1 MPKPKPIPKSR
12 RDELNNPFINTLNT
26 LKGIYYPS
34 RMKRLIEKTNKKES
48 QIKSLRQKVLERK
61 NESQKYSQ
69 PVKHTRKSRKKH
81 VAPPSTM
88 LTRSM
93 RRSQENP
100 FSGLEA
106 LIQENIKTARPKP
119 SKKRSKTANVSL

>member
-1 MPKPKPIPKSR
+1 MPKTKPKPKSR
-12 RDELNNPFINTLNT
+12 RDELNPFINTFNA

-61 NESQKYSQ
+61 NESEKYSQ
-69 PVKHTRKSRKKH
+69 PVKHTRKSRKKY

-106 LIQENIKTARPKP
+106 LIQENMKTARPKP

>member
-1 MPKPKPIPKSR
+1 MPKTKPKPKSR
-12 RDELNNPFINTLNT
+12 RDELNNPFINTFNA

-34 RMKRLIEKTNKKES
+34 RMKRLIKRTNKKES

-61 NESQKYSQ
+61 NESEKYSQ
-69 PVKHTRKSRKKH
+69 PVKHTRKSRKKY
-81 VAPPSTM
+81 VAPPSTII
-88 LTRSM
+88 TRSM

-100 FSGLEA
+100 FSGIEA
-106 LIQENIKTARPKP
+106 LIQENIKTARHKP

>member
-1 MPKPKPIPKSR
+1 MPKTKPKPKSR
-12 RDELNNPFINTLNT
+12 RDELNPFINTFNA

-34 RMKRLIEKTNKKES
+34 TMKSLIEKTNQKES

-69 PVKHTRKSRKKH
+69 PVKHTRKSRKKY
-81 VAPPSTM
+81 VAPPSTII
-88 LTRSM
+88 TRSM
-93 RRSQENP
+93 RRSQEIP